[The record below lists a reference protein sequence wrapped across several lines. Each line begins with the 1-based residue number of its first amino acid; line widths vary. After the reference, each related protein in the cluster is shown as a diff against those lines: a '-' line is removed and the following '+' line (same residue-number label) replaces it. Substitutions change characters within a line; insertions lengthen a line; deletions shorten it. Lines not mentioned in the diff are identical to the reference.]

1 MKAIILAAGRGT
13 RMQSLTLNTP
23 KPLLKIKNKPVIE
36 HVIDALPAEVDEI
49 IVVVKYLGDQIRQFL
64 GNQFK
69 GRKVSSAEGSDKGN
83 AYSFL
88 AARPLIKAGERFL
101 FVYGDEFPLKEDFE
115 NCLKKELGVA
125 VFESHNPRAHGMV
138 TLGSDGMIEEVVEKP
153 ETSESNMAVDG
164 IMVLN
169 SDIFNYE
176 PLPNQKGEYYFTSLL
191 NQFVKDHE
199 VFPVPMKN
207 FIGDVTAP
215 GDLERVEKL
224 IP

>member
-1 MKAIILAAGRGT
+1 MK
-13 RMQSLTLNTP
+13 SLTIDVP

-36 HVIDALPAEVDEI
+36 YVIDALPAEVDEI
-49 IVVVKYLGDQIRQFL
+49 IVVVKYLSDQIRQFL
-64 GNQFK
+64 GREFK
-69 GRKVSSAEGSDKGN
+69 GRRVAFAEGSDKGN

-88 AARPLIKAGERFL
+88 AAKSLIKPGERFL

-115 NCLKKELGVA
+115 NCLKKELSVA

-138 TLGSDGMIEEVVEKP
+138 TLGSDGMIEEVIEKP

-169 SDIFNYE
+169 SDIFNYT

-191 NQFVKDHE
+191 NQFVKDHK
-199 VFPVPMKN
+199 VFPVAMKN
-207 FIGDVTAP
+207 FIGDVTSP
-215 GDLERVEKL
+215 EDLERVGKL
-224 IP
+224 IS